1 MDLATWHTTEHNVIQ
16 TVEEEHIKKEPL
28 EHVRAVH
35 GSMHTSHCHGTSRRG
50 GEDRQRCA
58 VQTVGERR
66 RRLDACERAM
76 ETYGTI
82 RRFALSHY
90 ECMDDDVSFAR
101 KG

>member
-1 MDLATWHTTEHNVIQ
+1 MDQATWHTTEHNVVQ
-16 TVEEEHIKKEPL
+16 TVEDEHVEEEPL
-28 EHVRAVH
+28 AHVGAVH
-35 GSMHTSHCHGTSRRG
+35 GSVHARHCQGASRRG
-50 GEDRQRCA
+50 GDRQRCA
-58 VQTVGERR
+58 VQIVEERR
-66 RRLDACERAM
+66 RRLDTCDRAV